1 MRQKL
6 AQFLTQDVNTTPV
19 KPVQIEKPT
28 VSRREAL
35 DILKI
40 TIEEYQDL
48 VRRRLDKP
56 VEEKKVVTPAK
67 LEGPL
72 EDFFQEVRKAYKKRK
87 LVDKNKFKFIDS
99 YSHLMELVEN
109 DYIVSM
115 SQEDNAVTLFYSWYV
130 KKYGVKKHQ
139 EAVVK

>member
-6 AQFLTQDVNTTPV
+6 AQFLTQDVNTTPD

-72 EDFFQEVRKAYKKRK
+72 EDFFQ
-87 LVDKNKFKFIDS
+87 
-99 YSHLMELVEN
+99 
-109 DYIVSM
+109 
-115 SQEDNAVTLFYSWYV
+115 
-130 KKYGVKKHQ
+130 
-139 EAVVK
+139 

>member
-1 MRQKL
+1 M
-6 AQFLTQDVNTTPV
+6 
-19 KPVQIEKPT
+19 
-28 VSRREAL
+28 
-35 DILKI
+35 
-40 TIEEYQDL
+40 EE
-48 VRRRLDKP
+48 
-56 VEEKKVVTPAK
+56 VVTPAK

-87 LVDKNKFKFIDS
+87 LVDKNRFKFIDS

>member
-6 AQFLTQDVNTTPV
+6 AQFLTQDVNTTPD